1 MAEFEKKT
9 KRHSRKLDRAS
20 LTSMYVARY
29 ERDFL
34 DYEFARAKVIP
45 WGESAYADERPS
57 EAAPIPMR
65 FANRRHG
72 EAASRRG
79 PAPQRSA

>member
-34 DYEFARAKVIP
+34 DYEFARAKVIQ
-45 WGESAYADERPS
+45 WGESAYPEERYICTQVLS
-57 EAAPIPMR
+57 KI
-65 FANRRHG
+65 HV
-72 EAASRRG
+72 
-79 PAPQRSA
+79 RSANAT